1 MMMNK
6 ILVKLYV
13 PIIEEEYD
21 VWIPLNKRVYNV
33 INLLIKAVYEF
44 SGGYYK
50 PNKMPLLYDKLT
62 AKPYELNQ
70 SIKEANIRNGSEI
83 ILI

>member
-1 MMMNK
+1 MNK

-13 PIIEEEYD
+13 PEIEEEYD
-21 VWIPLNKRVYNV
+21 VWLPLNKRIHKVTK
-33 INLLIKAVYEF
+33 LLAKAIYEF

-50 PNKMPLLYDKLT
+50 PDKTPLLYDKQT
-62 AKPYELNQ
+62 AVAYEINKK
-70 SIKEANIRNGSEI
+70 IIETNIRNGSEL